1 MSIVQLRVP
10 KSSVFLVVTT
20 LSENSGSSL
29 DPGFQEA
36 EAYIGCWWLLQV
48 FLALYCCWGGSQQQI
63 LYFLDYVIPLFTQL
77 FLFQSTNGDFAAVPS
92 EVNSE
97 ERYICDQMA
106 LVTCVLQ

>member
-1 MSIVQLRVP
+1 MLVTSP
-10 KSSVFLVVTT
+10 SVFGPLLLLRWITT
-20 LSENSGSSL
+20 TNLI
-29 DPGFQEA
+29 
-36 EAYIGCWWLLQV
+36 Y
-48 FLALYCCWGGSQQQI
+48 Y
-63 LYFLDYVIPLFTQL
+63 LDYVIPLFTQL